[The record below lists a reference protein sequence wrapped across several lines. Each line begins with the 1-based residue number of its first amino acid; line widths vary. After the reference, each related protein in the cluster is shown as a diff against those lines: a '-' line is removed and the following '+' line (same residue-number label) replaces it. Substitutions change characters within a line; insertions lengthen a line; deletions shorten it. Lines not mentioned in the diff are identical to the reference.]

1 MSTKDVASAN
11 RSSDIV
17 SSATFNTVSIVI
29 HIDGRRREKMM
40 EKKMETMKE
49 KRETIMATEG

>member
-11 RSSDIV
+11 RSPDIV
-17 SSATFNTVSIVI
+17 FPATFNTVATVI

-40 EKKMETMKE
+40 EKKWETMKE
-49 KRETIMATEG
+49 KRETMVATED